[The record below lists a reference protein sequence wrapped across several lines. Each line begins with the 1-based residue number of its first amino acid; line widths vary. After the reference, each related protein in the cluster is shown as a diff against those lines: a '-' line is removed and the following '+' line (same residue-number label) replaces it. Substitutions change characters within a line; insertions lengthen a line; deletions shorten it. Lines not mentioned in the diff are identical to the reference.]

1 MNHLPYRVLLTCIH
15 PLSQVKYIIVTGG
28 VLSGLGKG
36 VTSSS
41 AGLLLQCAGYK
52 VTAVKID
59 PYLNV
64 DAGTMNPYEHG
75 EVFVMTDGAEVDLDL
90 GNYERFLKC
99 NLTRDHNITTGKVF
113 KKVIEKE
120 RRGDYLGQT
129 VQIIPHIV
137 REIVDGIKNAAKN
150 AKADVCVIELG
161 GTVGDIESMP
171 FMEAARLLGR
181 EEGRNNVMFI
191 HTTLVPVVGAVGE
204 QKTKPT
210 QHSVKEL
217 QGLGIR
223 PDVIVGRS
231 DNRLDEDIASKIA
244 FFADIPREAVISAPD
259 AKTIYE
265 VPLIFLEQK
274 FPELIEKRL
283 GLKTK
288 KPDVKKWRDF
298 VNRITNGG
306 EEVEVAIIGKY
317 TALKDSYISH
327 EETLRYAGA
336 VLGCKVKI
344 RWIEAPDLEDSGST
358 DSLKGVDGVI
368 VPGGFGK
375 RGSEGKIM
383 AAGWARE
390 NKIPYLGVCFGFQL
404 ATVEFARNVLGLKG
418 ANSSEL
424 DSDGKYSVV
433 DILPEQEGVKDM
445 GATMRLGDHKVKV
458 EPGIAKELYGSDV
471 IFERH
476 RHRYEINPNY
486 IEQIESKG
494 MKYTGRDSSGRRM
507 EILELE
513 GHPYFVA
520 SQFHPEFKSRP
531 DAPSPLHLGLV
542 KAALAHK
549 KSG

>member
-1 MNHLPYRVLLTCIH
+1 MPYRVLLTCIS

-36 VTSSS
+36 VTASST
-41 AGLLLQCAGYK
+41 GLLLQCAGYK

-90 GNYERFLKC
+90 GNYERFLNC
-99 NLTRDHNITTGKVF
+99 NLTSDHNITTGKVF

-129 VQIIPHIV
+129 VQIIPHVV
-137 REIVDGIKNAAKN
+137 REIVDGIKSAAKN
-150 AKADVCVIELG
+150 AKADICIIELG

-181 EEGRNNVMFI
+181 EEGRDNVMFI
-191 HTTLVPVVGAVGE
+191 HTTLVPVVGSVGE

-210 QHSVKEL
+210 QHSIKEL

-231 DNRLDEDIASKIA
+231 DNKLEEDITSKIA

-288 KPDVKKWRDF
+288 KPDVKEWKDF

-344 RWIEAPDLEDSGST
+344 RWIEAPDLEDSKST
-358 DSLKGVDGVI
+358 DSLKGVHGII

-383 AAGWARE
+383 AARWARE
-390 NKIPYLGVCFGFQL
+390 NEIPFLGVCFGFQL

-424 DSDGKYSVV
+424 DSDSKHSVV

-445 GATMRLGDHKVKV
+445 GATMRLGDHEVKV
-458 EPGIAKELYGSDV
+458 EPGIAKELYGSNV

-486 IEQIESKG
+486 IDQIESKG

-542 KAALAHK
+542 KAALSRK

>member
-1 MNHLPYRVLLTCIH
+1 
-15 PLSQVKYIIVTGG
+15 VKYIIVTGG

-36 VTSSS
+36 VTASST
-41 AGLLLQCAGYK
+41 GLLLQCAGYK

-90 GNYERFLKC
+90 GNYERFLNC
-99 NLTRDHNITTGKVF
+99 NLTSDHNITTGKVF

-137 REIVDGIKNAAKN
+137 REIVDGIKSAAKN

-181 EEGRNNVMFI
+181 EEGRDNVMFI
-191 HTTLVPVVGAVGE
+191 HTTLVPVVGSVGE

-231 DNRLDEDIASKIA
+231 DKKLDEDIASKIA

-288 KPDVKKWRDF
+288 KPDVKEWKDF

-327 EETLRYAGA
+327 EETLRYTGA

-383 AAGWARE
+383 AARWARE
-390 NKIPYLGVCFGFQL
+390 NEIPYLGVCFGFQL

-424 DSDGKYSVV
+424 DSDGKHSVV

-445 GATMRLGDHKVKV
+445 GATMRLGDHKVKI
-458 EPGIAKELYGSDV
+458 EPGIAKELYGSNV